1 MAFDFEKPNDDW
13 DYTKGKASTW
23 PKGLMTFALIFLF
36 LVVGLKF
43 GFDFLNKAEEAKIE
57 KYDVEIEKAKASF
70 PVENQ
75 KAVLTFKN
83 SVNSLKTILDNKVK
97 TSEFLTIIANNTHK
111 EIYFTQLDANINE
124 NTVNISGVAKNLSIV
139 SQAANA
145 FSQINGVEDVEIKN
159 SRETYSIITFNLVL
173 KVNNSFFK

>member
-13 DYTKGKASTW
+13 GYTKGKASTW
-23 PKGLMTFALIFLF
+23 PKSLMTFALVFLF

-83 SVNSLKTILDNKVK
+83 SVNSLKSILDNKVK
-97 TSEFLTIIANNTHK
+97 TSEFLSTIANNTHK
-111 EIYFTQLDANINE
+111 EIYFTQLTANVTS
-124 NTVNISGVAKNLSIV
+124 NTIDISGVAENLSVV
-139 SQAANA
+139 SQAAIA
-145 FSQINGVEDVEIKN
+145 FSQINGVEEVEVKNARDV
-159 SRETYSIITFNLVL
+159 YSSISFNLIL
-173 KVNNSFFK
+173 TVNNSFFK